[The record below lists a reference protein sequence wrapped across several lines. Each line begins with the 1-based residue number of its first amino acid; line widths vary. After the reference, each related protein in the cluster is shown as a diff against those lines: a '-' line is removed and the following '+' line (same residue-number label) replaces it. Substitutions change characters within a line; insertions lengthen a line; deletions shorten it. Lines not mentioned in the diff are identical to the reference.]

1 MDELCK
7 KYDTMWNE
15 EERDLDGIIPNTEEV
30 KDQSYDKGNQS
41 NTQEVNAINKD
52 SQALQE
58 NNRKRKAEAPLECPH
73 IMKSKLNQIEGDRSY
88 QSPIK
93 VDLSQSSLNS
103 SKWVFCNK
111 TFYKYDFAMTLT

>member
-111 TFYKYDFAMTLT
+111 TFYKYGFAMTLT